1 MMEPLLVRLTRQGVL
16 DAVEGIVDLLAYD
29 ADHCDHYD
37 RDEGKNDRILHQPL
51 ASFRWNK

>member
-29 ADHCDHYD
+29 GDKRDHHNS
-37 RDEGKNDRILHQPL
+37 DEGKNDRILYEPL
-51 ASFRWNK
+51 ASFSRNK